1 MSNRYARIA
10 FSEAARERQK
20 LIGSYRD
27 YGAQLERGR
36 DEPQPLEMR
45 EQGFIR
51 AADSF
56 FLGTTT
62 PDGWPYIQHRG
73 GPPGFV
79 QVLDERTLAFV
90 DLTGNGQYV
99 TVGNLAGNDRVALF
113 FIDYPLRERLKVYGR
128 ARMVERTEDPG
139 PVDRISAAYNGAIQK
154 IAERAIIITV
164 EAYNWNCVKY
174 IRPRFTKDRL
184 DEAIALERRTAAAER
199 DRLTAEIEELR
210 RENERLLGGLV
221 GGGQDGVQ
229 QAGQGGVQILGA

>member
-1 MSNRYARIA
+1 MEGSAVSNRYARIA
-10 FSEAARERQK
+10 FSKASQERQK
-20 LIGSYRD
+20 LVGSYRD

-36 DEPQPLEMR
+36 DEPQPLDLR

-56 FLGTTT
+56 FLGTAT

-79 QVLDERTLAFV
+79 QILDDRTLAFV

-99 TVGNLAGNDRVALF
+99 TVGNLTTNDRVALF

-128 ARMVERTEDPG
+128 ARIVERADDPDL
-139 PVDRISAAYNGAIQK
+139 VDRIAAAYSGAIQK

-164 EAYNWNCVKY
+164 EAHNWNCVKY
-174 IRPRFTKDRL
+174 IRPRFTKARL
-184 DEAIALERRTAAAER
+184 DEAIALERRTAAAEHR
-199 DRLTAEIEELR
+199 RLTAEIEELR
-210 RENERLLGGLV
+210 RENARLLGSLV
-221 GGGQDGVQ
+221 GGGEDGVQ
-229 QAGQGGVQILGA
+229 QAG